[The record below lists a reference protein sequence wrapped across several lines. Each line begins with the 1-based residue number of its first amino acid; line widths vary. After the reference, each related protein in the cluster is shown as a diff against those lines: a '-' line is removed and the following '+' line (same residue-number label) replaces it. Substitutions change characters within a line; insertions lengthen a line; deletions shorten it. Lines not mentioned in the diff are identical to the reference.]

1 MKKGRIILISV
12 VAVIIVIV
20 LTIGGK
26 MYMDNK
32 KEQKK
37 LDIEKQSVK
46 VLKKTFADLA
56 RVKIERT
63 GYNKMTGSYRM
74 VITMTNKQGNSAHFS
89 YGFVENEDE
98 LGSYG
103 IVDENVQKQ
112 GTTTT
117 KIRVIFSDES
127 EEDI

>member
-1 MKKGRIILISV
+1 MKKGWIIFISLIVIIIAV
-12 VAVIIVIV
+12 VAIV
-20 LTIGGK
+20 GGK

-32 KEQKK
+32 KEQKT

-46 VLKKTFADLA
+46 VLKKTFADVS

-74 VITMTNKQGNSAHFS
+74 VVTMTDKQGNSAHFS
-89 YGFVENEDE
+89 YGFVENDDE

-112 GTTTT
+112 GTTTA
-117 KIRVIFSDES
+117 KIRVIFSDGS

>member
-1 MKKGRIILISV
+1 MKKGWIIFISLIVIIIAV
-12 VAVIIVIV
+12 VAIV
-20 LTIGGK
+20 GGK

-32 KEQKK
+32 KEQKT

-46 VLKKTFADLA
+46 VLKKTFADVS

-74 VITMTNKQGNSAHFS
+74 VVMMTDKQGNSAHFS
-89 YGFVENEDE
+89 YGFVENDDE

-112 GTTTT
+112 GTTTA
-117 KIRVIFSDES
+117 KIRVIFSDGS